1 MKEDLPKVFANKIE
15 KKIDNSQDIFYQND
29 LIERKDSRSINKKIA
44 DIFNSVNFIYKRNV
58 KIISNGRIFEKTIVG
73 RKNNFLLTMDNEA
86 INIDEITDIEEI

>member
-29 LIERKDSRSINKKIA
+29 LIDRKDSRSINKKIA

-58 KIISNGRIFEKTIVG
+58 KIISNGRTFEKTIVG